1 MLLTVP
7 DVKAKIAAGKRL
19 LLAGG
24 ELPLSLLP
32 RGEWVG
38 GTTPYFMSTR
48 GGVCSESRI
57 FTTEVPDFCGN
68 IRICR
73 YAREEVPAI
82 LEDSPSCG
90 FSFLILPARSDVH
103 SAYANFAASH
113 PAAAG
118 KTIVGWVS
126 GVHVSLIGD
135 QFPAVFAGTSLQGSG
150 DAAVAMHVELPPEK
164 IAEVEV
170 INLFPRGRGE
180 GIVFPASGFAARQCL
195 VNGRAAN
202 FMSYILKAKPNPM
215 APLTACL
222 DGYTANVSIQ
232 GVDAETGCVHFYA
245 PVTAGVEYR
254 FAEPVLDYVEAFE
267 RAAPAGG
274 DAFFC
279 CNCVLNYLYAGLEGK
294 RLGALTGPITFGEI
308 AYRILN
314 QTLLRV
320 VLRDREA
327 PSDPKGR

>member
-38 GTTPYFMSTR
+38 GTTPYFMSAR
-48 GGVCSESRI
+48 GGLCSESRI
-57 FTTEVPDFCGN
+57 FTTEIPDYCRN
-68 IRICR
+68 VRIRS
-73 YAREEVPAI
+73 YARDGVPAI
-82 LEDSPSCG
+82 FEDSPSCG
-90 FSFLILPARSDVH
+90 FTFLILPARSDVH
-103 SAYANFAASH
+103 AVYANVAVSG

-126 GVHVSLIGD
+126 GVHVSLIGE
-135 QFPAVFAGTSLQGSG
+135 QFPAVFDGTSPQGAG

-164 IAEVEV
+164 VAAVEV
-170 INLFPRGRGE
+170 INLFRRGRGDA
-180 GIVFPASGFAARQCL
+180 IIFPASGFAARQCL
-195 VNGRAAN
+195 VNGRAAD
-202 FMSYILKAKPNPM
+202 FMSYILKAKPDPM

-245 PVTAGVEYR
+245 PVAAGVEYC
-254 FAEPVLDYVEAFE
+254 FAEPLLDYVAAFE
-267 RAAPAGG
+267 RAAPSG

-294 RLGALTGPITFGEI
+294 RLGGLIGPITFGEI
-308 AYRILN
+308 AYRLLN

-320 VLRDREA
+320 VLRDREIA
-327 PSDPKGR
+327 CDAKGQ